1 MTSLGLCSISDVITL
16 NQNLHY
22 LYSLSEEGKHLSN
35 DTQARMISS
44 MESEICNKML
54 RNVSEILRAN
64 FPATRSGYFVVKI
77 AHIDDAFFDGFQR
90 EENQVQI

>member
-1 MTSLGLCSISDVITL
+1 
-16 NQNLHY
+16 
-22 LYSLSEEGKHLSN
+22 
-35 DTQARMISS
+35 MISS

-77 AHIDDAFFDGFQR
+77 AHIDDAFSEGFER
-90 EENQVQI
+90 EDSPVEV